1 MFSFIIAFRLMELPE
16 KGIHP
21 EVFVVLTF
29 MQSRAVCLEMP
40 AVDYKANLTA
50 KKGRLRNQSYNC
62 ER

>member
-1 MFSFIIAFRLMELPE
+1 MELPE